1 MKLWDVLAMCLLLL
15 SSVATRPLYQKTQPA
30 KRTYFPSSYSDSV
43 PLPSLEDEAPSFER
57 EDHRLQEISKE
68 NQYDIGGPYPDQF
81 DDVMD
86 FIEATIGRLRRSS
99 ETSGGSRGK
108 KEQRKRGAA
117 NTGGAREEG
126 RGHGDRRRN
135 RGRGGSR
142 NGKRG
147 RGEKGKEK
155 ESISVQTRGCL
166 LKEVHLNVTDLGL
179 GYQTKEELIFRYCS
193 GPCIEAETNY
203 DKILNNLTH
212 NKKLDKDTPSRT
224 CCRPIAFDDDLSF
237 LDDNVVYHTL
247 KKHSARKCGCV

>member
-1 MKLWDVLAMCLLLL
+1 MKLWDVLATCLLLL
-15 SSVATRPLYQKTQPA
+15 SSVATRPLYQNTQPA
-30 KRTYFPSSYSDSV
+30 KRTYFPSSYSDSA
-43 PLPSLEDEAPSFER
+43 SLSVEDEEEPTLQHHNQDR
-57 EDHRLQEISKE
+57 NLQEISME
-68 NQYDIGGPYPDQF
+68 NQYDIPDPYPDQF

-99 ETSGGSRGK
+99 EPNGGSRGRR
-108 KEQRKRGAA
+108 EQRQRGAA
-117 NTGGAREEG
+117 NTGGTRGEG
-126 RGHGDRRRN
+126 RGHGE
-135 RGRGGSR
+135 GGGGGGGGGSR
-142 NGKRG
+142 GSRGG
-147 RGEKGKEK
+147 RGEKGRER
-155 ESISVQTRGCL
+155 ITVQSRGCL

-193 GPCIEAETNY
+193 GPCVEAETNY

>member
-1 MKLWDVLAMCLLLL
+1 
-15 SSVATRPLYQKTQPA
+15 
-30 KRTYFPSSYSDSV
+30 
-43 PLPSLEDEAPSFER
+43 
-57 EDHRLQEISKE
+57 
-68 NQYDIGGPYPDQF
+68 
-81 DDVMD
+81 MD

-99 ETSGGSRGK
+99 DPRGSSRGRR
-108 KEQRKRGAA
+108 EQRQRGAA
-117 NTGGAREEG
+117 DTGSERGEG
-126 RGHGDRRRN
+126 KGHGNRRRG

-142 NGKRG
+142 GGKAE
-147 RGEKGKEK
+147 RGEKGR
-155 ESISVQTRGCL
+155 ESLSVQTRGCL

-193 GPCIEAETNY
+193 GPCVEAETNY

-247 KKHSARKCGCV
+247 KKHSARKCGCVWRCHVDVTQWQISIHELRTTLTSIFYKGGAGVAVGNNKVKDGVRCLWFLSVVVRGDTRGLQVAPEST

>member
-15 SSVATRPLYQKTQPA
+15 SSVATRPLYQNTQPA
-30 KRTYFPSSYSDSV
+30 KRTSFPSSYSDS
-43 PLPSLEDEAPSFER
+43 P
-57 EDHRLQEISKE
+57 EDHNLQGISMEDQCKLTG
-68 NQYDIGGPYPDQF
+68 ILPYPEQF

-99 ETSGGSRGK
+99 EVNGGSRGRR
-108 KEQRKRGAA
+108 EQRQRGAA
-117 NTGGAREEG
+117 NTGGTRGEG
-126 RGHGDRRRN
+126 KGHGDRRR
-135 RGRGGSR
+135 GRGDR
-142 NGKRG
+142 
-147 RGEKGKEK
+147 
-155 ESISVQTRGCL
+155 ISVQSRGCL

-193 GPCIEAETNY
+193 GPCVEAETNY

-212 NKKLDKDTPSRT
+212 NKKLVKDTPSRT

>member
-1 MKLWDVLAMCLLLL
+1 MKLWDVLATCLLLL
-15 SSVATRPLYQKTQPA
+15 SSVATRPLYQNTQPA

-43 PLPSLEDEAPSFER
+43 SLSVEDEEPTYQR
-57 EDHRLQEISKE
+57 EDHNLQQISME
-68 NQYDIGGPYPDQF
+68 DQYDIAGPYPEQF

-99 ETSGGSRGK
+99 EPSESSKGRR
-108 KEQRKRGAA
+108 EQRQRGAA
-117 NTGGAREEG
+117 NTEG
-126 RGHGDRRRN
+126 LRGERRGHGDRRRG

-142 NGKRG
+142 GDDIGADPR
-147 RGEKGKEK
+147 
-155 ESISVQTRGCL
+155 L
-166 LKEVHLNVTDLGL
+166 LAKEVHLNVTDLGL

-193 GPCIEAETNY
+193 GPCVEAETNY

-224 CCRPIAFDDDLSF
+224 CCRPISFDDDLSF

>member
-1 MKLWDVLAMCLLLL
+1 MKLWDVLATCLLLL
-15 SSVATRPLYQKTQPA
+15 SSVATRPLYQNPQPA
-30 KRTYFPSSYSDSV
+30 KRTYFPRGYTDSG
-43 PLPSLEDEAPSFER
+43 SLSVEEVEPQFQR
-57 EDHRLQEISKE
+57 EDRSLQEISME
-68 NQYDIGGPYPDQF
+68 DQYDITGPYPGQL

-99 ETSGGSRGK
+99 EPSGRR
-108 KEQRKRGAA
+108 EQRQRGAS
-117 NTGGAREEG
+117 NTGGAGGAG
-126 RGHGDRRRN
+126 RGVGHGDRRKG

-142 NGKRG
+142 GGKGG
-147 RGEKGKEK
+147 RGERGRERT
-155 ESISVQTRGCL
+155 SVQTRGCL

-179 GYQTKEELIFRYCS
+179 GYRTKEELIFRYCS
-193 GPCIEAETNY
+193 GPCVEAETNY

>member
-1 MKLWDVLAMCLLLL
+1 MKLWDVLATCLLLL
-15 SSVATRPLYQKTQPA
+15 SSVATRPLYQNPQPA
-30 KRTYFPSSYSDSV
+30 KN
-43 PLPSLEDEAPSFER
+43 LPD
-57 EDHRLQEISKE
+57 
-68 NQYDIGGPYPDQF
+68 DITGPYPEQF

-99 ETSGGSRGK
+99 ESNGGSRGRR
-108 KEQRKRGAA
+108 EQRQRGAA
-117 NTGGAREEG
+117 NTGGAG
-126 RGHGDRRRN
+126 RGGHGDRRKG

-142 NGKRG
+142 GGKGG
-147 RGEKGKEK
+147 RGEKGRERT
-155 ESISVQTRGCL
+155 SVQSRGCL

-193 GPCIEAETNY
+193 GPCAEAETNY

>member
-1 MKLWDVLAMCLLLL
+1 MKLWDVLATCLLLL
-15 SSVATRPLYQKTQPA
+15 SSVATRPLYRNTRPV
-30 KRTYFPSSYSDSV
+30 KRTHFPSSSSDSV
-43 PLPSLEDEAPSFER
+43 SLSVVQREDKFQR
-57 EDHRLQEISKE
+57 EDHDLQEISME
-68 NQYDIGGPYPDQF
+68 DQYDITGPYPDQF

-99 ETSGGSRGK
+99 EPSGGSSRRR
-108 KEQRKRGAA
+108 EQRWRGAA
-117 NTGGAREEG
+117 NTGGGTRGEG
-126 RGHGDRRRN
+126 RGHGERRRG

-142 NGKRG
+142 KGG
-147 RGEKGKEK
+147 RGNKER
-155 ESISVQTRGCL
+155 ERVSVQSRGCL

-193 GPCIEAETNY
+193 GPCAEAETNY

>member
-1 MKLWDVLAMCLLLL
+1 MKLWDVLATCFLLL
-15 SSVATRPLYQKTQPA
+15 SSVATRPLYQNSPPA
-30 KRTYFPSSYSDSV
+30 NYP
-43 PLPSLEDEAPSFER
+43 EQFE
-57 EDHRLQEISKE
+57 
-68 NQYDIGGPYPDQF
+68 
-81 DDVMD
+81 DVMD

-99 ETSGGSRGK
+99 EPSTSPRGRREPRQK
-108 KEQRKRGAA
+108 GAAKMRGAR
-117 NTGGAREEG
+117 GEG
-126 RGHGDRRRN
+126 RGHGD
-135 RGRGGSR
+135 
-142 NGKRG
+142 KR
-147 RGEKGKEK
+147 
-155 ESISVQTRGCL
+155 RGCL

>member
-1 MKLWDVLAMCLLLL
+1 MKLWDVLATCLLLL
-15 SSVATRPLYQKTQPA
+15 SSVATRPLYQNTQPA
-30 KRTYFPSSYSDSV
+30 KRTYFPNSYSDSA
-43 PLPSLEDEAPSFER
+43 SLSVEDDEPKFQR
-57 EDHRLQEISKE
+57 KDHNLQEISME
-68 NQYDIGGPYPDQF
+68 DQYDITGPYPDQF

-99 ETSGGSRGK
+99 DPSGGGPRGRR
-108 KEQRKRGAA
+108 EQRQRGAA
-117 NTGGAREEG
+117 NTGSSRGEG
-126 RGHGDRRRN
+126 RGHGDRRRG

-142 NGKRG
+142 GKR
-147 RGEKGKEK
+147 
-155 ESISVQTRGCL
+155 ISVQTRGCL

-193 GPCIEAETNY
+193 GPCVEAETNY

>member
-1 MKLWDVLAMCLLLL
+1 MKLWDVLATCLLLL
-15 SSVATRPLYQKTQPA
+15 SSVATRPLYHNTHPA
-30 KRTYFPSSYSDSV
+30 KRTFYPGSYSDSA
-43 PLPSLEDEAPSFER
+43 SLSAEDEEPAFQHDSEGLDPE
-57 EDHRLQEISKE
+57 K
-68 NQYDIGGPYPDQF
+68 F

-99 ETSGGSRGK
+99 ESDGGSRGRR
-108 KEQRKRGAA
+108 ERRQRGAA
-117 NTGGAREEG
+117 NT
-126 RGHGDRRRN
+126 D
-135 RGRGGSR
+135 GSR
-142 NGKRG
+142 GG
-147 RGEKGKEK
+147 RGERGRERL
-155 ESISVQTRGCL
+155 SVQSRGCL

-193 GPCIEAETNY
+193 GPCVEAETNY

>member
-1 MKLWDVLAMCLLLL
+1 MKLWDVLATCLLLL
-15 SSVATRPLYQKTQPA
+15 SSVATRPLYHNTQPA
-30 KRTYFPSSYSDSV
+30 KRTYFPSSYSDSLSV
-43 PLPSLEDEAPSFER
+43 DDEQFQSDDHSLQISMED
-57 EDHRLQEISKE
+57 
-68 NQYDIGGPYPDQF
+68 QYDSAGPYPEQF

-99 ETSGGSRGK
+99 EPSGGPRGQR
-108 KEQRKRGAA
+108 EQRPRGAA
-117 NTGGAREEG
+117 NTGGLRSEAR
-126 RGHGDRRRN
+126 RHGDRRRN

-142 NGKRG
+142 GAKGGRAERG
-147 RGEKGKEK
+147 RERT
-155 ESISVQTRGCL
+155 SVQTRGCL

-203 DKILNNLTH
+203 DKILNNLSH
-212 NKKLDKDTPSRT
+212 NKKLNKDTPSRT

>member
-1 MKLWDVLAMCLLLL
+1 MKLWDVLATCLLLL
-15 SSVATRPLYQKTQPA
+15 SSVATRPLYQNTQPA
-30 KRTYFPSSYSDSV
+30 KRTYFPSSYSDSA
-43 PLPSLEDEAPSFER
+43 SLSVEDEEEPTLQHHNQDR
-57 EDHRLQEISKE
+57 NLQEISME
-68 NQYDIGGPYPDQF
+68 NQYDIPDPYPEQF

-99 ETSGGSRGK
+99 EPNGGSRGRR
-108 KEQRKRGAA
+108 EQRQRGAA
-117 NTGGAREEG
+117 NTGGTRGEG
-126 RGHGDRRRN
+126 RGHSDRRRS

-142 NGKRG
+142 GGRGG
-147 RGEKGKEK
+147 RGEKGRER
-155 ESISVQTRGCL
+155 ISVQSRGCL

-193 GPCIEAETNY
+193 GPCVEAETNY

>member
-1 MKLWDVLAMCLLLL
+1 MKLWDVLATCLLLL
-15 SSVATRPLYQKTQPA
+15 SSVATRPLYQNAQPA
-30 KRTYFPSSYSDSV
+30 KRSHFPGSYSDSA
-43 PLPSLEDEAPSFER
+43 SLSVEEAEPKFQR
-57 EDHRLQEISKE
+57 GDHNLQEISME
-68 NQYDIGGPYPDQF
+68 DRYDVAGPYPDQF

-99 ETSGGSRGK
+99 EPVGGGSRGRR
-108 KEQRKRGAA
+108 EQRQREAA
-117 NTGGAREEG
+117 NTRVGAG
-126 RGHGDRRRN
+126 RGHKDKKKGRR
-135 RGRGGSR
+135 RGGSR
-142 NGKRG
+142 GGKEG
-147 RGEKGKEK
+147 RGEKSRER
-155 ESISVQTRGCL
+155 ISVQTRGCL

-193 GPCIEAETNY
+193 GPCVEAETNY

-247 KKHSARKCGCV
+247 KKHSARKCACV